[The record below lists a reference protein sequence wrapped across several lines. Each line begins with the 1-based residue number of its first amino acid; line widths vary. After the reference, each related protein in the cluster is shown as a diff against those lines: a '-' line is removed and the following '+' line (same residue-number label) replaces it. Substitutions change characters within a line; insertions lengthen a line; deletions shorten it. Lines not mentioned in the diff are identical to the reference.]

1 MYFIVGFIF
10 LCALGAVWSM
20 LSDHESQ
27 HDRRLRRIRKR
38 LEQKQRE
45 ERAGAV
51 RPEPEPD
58 ASQTRP
64 NDS

>member
-1 MYFIVGFIF
+1 MYWIVGFIF

-27 HDRRLRRIRKR
+27 RDRKLRRIRKR
-38 LEQKQRE
+38 LEEKEREQRE
-45 ERAGAV
+45 SAGAS
-51 RPEPEPD
+51 PITAESE
-58 ASQTRP
+58 TRP